1 MDVRELTREYFDRK
15 RAADAAQKEFDVY
28 KKSFY
33 SKVRGFME
41 RTGKTSFSFGSDGM
55 KLVVSDVRPKKVV
68 FDAEALQK
76 KLPLDVR
83 EAVIKK
89 TCVINDW
96 DGFAQYMKAVG
107 ASPSMVK
114 SFIDVKKE
122 VLVGELDNL
131 VSEGKVSMEQLDG
144 TYEVVVGDGYVK
156 VTEVET

>member
-1 MDVRELTREYFDRK
+1 MDVRVLTKEYLEKK
-15 RAADAAQKEFDVY
+15 RAADAAQKEFDAY

-41 RTGKTSFSFGSDGM
+41 RTGKSSFSFGSDGM

-68 FDAEALQK
+68 FDVEALQK
-76 KLPLDVR
+76 RLPLDVS

-89 TCVINDW
+89 TCVIDDW
-96 DGFAQYMKAVG
+96 DGFVLYMKAVG
-107 ASPSMVK
+107 ASPAMVK

-131 VSEGKVSMEQLDG
+131 VSEGKVSMEQLEG
-144 TYEVVVGDGYVK
+144 TYEVTVGDGYVK
-156 VTEVET
+156 VTETET